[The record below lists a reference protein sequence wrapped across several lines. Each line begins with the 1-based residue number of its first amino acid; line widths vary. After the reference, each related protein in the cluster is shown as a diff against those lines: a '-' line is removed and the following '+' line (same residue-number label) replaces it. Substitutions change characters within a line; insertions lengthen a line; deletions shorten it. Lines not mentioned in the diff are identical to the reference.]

1 MLGEQMEVAIRLHV
15 KQGPLYVQVEDYLG
29 YHGHHGHHGYHG
41 YHIQVEDYH
50 ELFWVL
56 KAFFTGP
63 KPSGN

>member
-1 MLGEQMEVAIRLHV
+1 MLGEQMEVALRLHV
-15 KQGPLYVQVEDYLG
+15 KQGPLYVQVEDY
-29 YHGHHGHHGYHG
+29 HGYHG

-56 KAFFTGP
+56 MAFFTGP